1 MKTFALIG
9 AAGYVAPR
17 HMDAIKH
24 IGGSL
29 VASLDP
35 HDSVGVLD
43 SYFPKCDFFTEFER
57 FDRHLNKLK
66 RTGNQVDYL
75 VICSPNYLHD
85 AHWYGLRNDMDVIC
99 EKPLVINDWNVAPLR
114 ELEQETGRR
123 ISVVMQLRLHPN
135 VIALKQR
142 VEAGPKNHVYDIQL
156 TYHTP
161 RGNWYHHS
169 WKGDMA
175 KSGGVKLNIG
185 VHFFDML
192 EWIFGTKKEEN
203 IINQNNTTVQGR
215 SIYTRASVEWNLS
228 IDQSIEKKRALLV
241 DNVSIDF
248 TEGFEQLHRT
258 WYEIEIE
265 RHQSL

>member
-1 MKTFALIG
+1 LPYEDLCADRSCRICGPKTYG
-9 AAGYVAPR
+9 R
-17 HMDAIKH
+17 HKAY
-24 IGGSL
+24 

-35 HDSVGVLD
+35 HDSVGILD

-66 RTGNQVDYL
+66 RAGNKVDFL

-85 AHWYGLRNDMDVIC
+85 AHCRYGLRNDMDVIC

-114 ELEQETGRR
+114 ELEEESGRR

-135 VIALKQR
+135 VIALKER
-142 VEAGPKNHVYDIQL
+142 VDSGPKDKIYDIQL

-169 WKGDMA
+169 WKGDLA

-185 VHFFDML
+185 IHFFDML
-192 EWIFGTKKEEN
+192 EWIFGAKLSEDITLEN
-203 IINQNNTTVQGR
+203 NIAVQGASTYDRAKVKWDLSINQTLHKQ
-215 SIYTRASVEWNLS
+215 
-228 IDQSIEKKRALLV
+228 RALMV
-241 DNVSIDF
+241 DGSEVDF
-248 TEGFEQLHRT
+248 TEGFAGLHRT
-258 WYEIEIE
+258 WYEKFY
-265 RHQSL
+265 QQL